1 MTSKMPDKRAAKVVL
16 LFFFITLGFLI
27 FIGTLIYWARIDRRL
42 PTLETTQIDTA
53 LRGKI
58 ISFDKFTIANGQKLY
73 KVMVD
78 TRNIDP
84 KKLELFVK
92 LYSIY
97 SSDNPKKVKKIL
109 KSTKGN
115 VILSYKIDSKK
126 AQYLKELARKLYKK
140 GIFIPYE
147 EPKSGLAF
155 LRGMSIVE
163 SGESRNYP
171 SADTLTPI
179 IGYVKKIEKDNIT
192 KIEGVKGVE
201 KYYEEVLKAS
211 QDELVVGLRDIGN
224 SLIQTKDSLKKT
236 KINGYDLRLNV
247 SLKFQKILERI
258 LDRKKEELNAKELV
272 AAIMKSD
279 TGEILAIASSNRY
292 NPANI
297 QKKDYPWLNP
307 TISEFEYEPG
317 SVMKPF
323 TFALLLKAKKIN
335 PYDLINTHKG
345 KFKLGNKIVRD
356 THDYDFLSAEDII
369 VHSSNV
375 GMVQISQRLNNIEF
389 KEGLRDFGFSLKSGI
404 DLPYEQTGFLP
415 SSQKFNS
422 QIYKATIGYGYGM
435 RATFIQVLAAYNVFN
450 NDGVLI
456 QPKIANKLEYE
467 DKQYILPKQ
476 KTKKILPLDI
486 AKRMKQILI
495 KTVQKGTA
503 VKTKIDGLEIGG
515 KTGTAHIASKGG
527 YVNSY
532 NSSFFGFA
540 NDEKNHFTIGVLVRE
555 PKKRYHYFAS
565 MSAVPT
571 FKEIIEALIEEQY
584 LAPRITMQ

>member
-16 LFFFITLGFLI
+16 LFSFITLGFLI
-27 FIGTLIYWARIDRRL
+27 FIGTLVYWARIDRRL

-58 ISFDKFTIANGQKLY
+58 TSFDKFTIANGQKLY

-84 KKLELFVK
+84 KKLELFVR

-147 EPKSGLAF
+147 DPKTGLAF

-171 SADTLTPI
+171 SVDTLTPI

-192 KIEGVKGVE
+192 KVEGVKGLE
-201 KYYEEVLKAS
+201 KYYEEFLRAT
-211 QDELVVGLRDIGN
+211 QDEVIVGLRDIGN
-224 SLIQTKDSLKKT
+224 NLIQTKDSLKKT
-236 KINGYDLRLNV
+236 KIDGYNLKLNI

-258 LDRKKEELNAKELV
+258 LDKKKEEINAKELV
-272 AAIMKSD
+272 AAVMKSD
-279 TGEILAIASSNRY
+279 TGEILAIATSNRY
-292 NPANI
+292 DPANI
-297 QKKDYPWLNP
+297 QKKDYQWLNP

-345 KFKLGNKIVRD
+345 KFKLGRNIIRD
-356 THDYDFLSAEDII
+356 THDYDYLSAEDVI
-369 VHSSNV
+369 VHSSNI
-375 GMVQISQRLNNIEF
+375 GMVQISQKLDAIEF
-389 KEGLRDFGFSLKSGI
+389 QEGLKDFGFSLKSGI
-404 DLPYEQTGFLP
+404 DLPYEQSGFLP
-415 SSQKFNS
+415 ATQKFNS

-435 RATFIQVLAAYNVFN
+435 RATFIQILTGYNVFN
-450 NDGVLI
+450 NGGFLI
-456 QPKIANKLEYE
+456 EPKLANKLEYE
-467 DKQYILPKQ
+467 EKQYVLPKQ
-476 KTKKILPLDI
+476 KRKQILPLDV
-486 AKRMKQILI
+486 AKRMQQILI
-495 KTVQKGTA
+495 KTVQKGTGRKA
-503 VKTKIDGLEIGG
+503 KIDGLEIGG

-527 YVNSY
+527 YANSY

-540 NDEKNHFTIGVLVRE
+540 NDDKNHFTIGVLARE

-571 FKEIIEALIEEQY
+571 FKNIVEALIEEQY
-584 LAPRITMQ
+584 LAPKITQ